1 MFLSNP
7 AAAECVVNFHIFG
20 LINWYF
26 TLQSKSMNHLS
37 DIMKYARA
45 LKSKA
50 APIDG
55 LWLK

>member
-50 APIDG
+50 PIDG